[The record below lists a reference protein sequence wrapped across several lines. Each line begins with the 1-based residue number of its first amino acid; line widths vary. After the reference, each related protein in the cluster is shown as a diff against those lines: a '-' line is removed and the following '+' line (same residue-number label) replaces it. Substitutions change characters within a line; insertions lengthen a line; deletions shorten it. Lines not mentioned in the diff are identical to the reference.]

1 MTPSLN
7 LVSTD
12 TLRRWSLRLHLM
24 PSWVFLL
31 RSMRTLRIAVEA
43 ELLARDMAAIAA
55 ELDDEDAHACP
66 MPSGWH

>member
-1 MTPSLN
+1 MPSLN

-55 ELDDEDAHACP
+55 ELDDGEGYP
-66 MPSGWH
+66 SVMPQGWH